1 MRNAYTI
8 TIWLDT
14 DADDSAIQDA
24 LDTSDLWD
32 IGQLS
37 YRIDKE

>member
-1 MRNAYTI
+1 MKNAYTI
-8 TIWLDT
+8 TIWMDT
-14 DADDSAIQDA
+14 DADEETIQDT

-32 IGQLS
+32 IGILS

>member
-1 MRNAYTI
+1 MKNAYTI

-14 DADDSAIQDA
+14 DADDTSVQDA